1 MTLDIECVEVKIVCS
16 ALALDSMGC
25 VDEQRVEFQS
35 DAPTDALQVVSRKE
49 HASCVRADAN
59 TVRLVKEMPTV
70 MAQCAEA
77 RHGIALPLVCLVPKA
92 ERVVTCGEL
101 HTAVAFPRHLSSKP

>member
-1 MTLDIECVEVKIVCS
+1 
-16 ALALDSMGC
+16 MG
-25 VDEQRVEFQS
+25 E
-35 DAPTDALQVVSRKE
+35 ANLT
-49 HASCVRADAN
+49 SCVRADVQHCAIGQ
-59 TVRLVKEMPTV
+59 RDAV

-92 ERVVTCGEL
+92 ERVLTCGEL